1 MEARGSLSTH
11 PPASTWWVYRITW
24 GSRGIWPTTQPTS
37 KSCTI
42 EKRAREIA
50 TWVQAMRND
59 LGATIDRIDLGGG
72 FRGGNSVT
80 ISVPGEQPPLDL
92 DLPATEAY
100 AIAIREGLEGLDLDG
115 IRLQFESG
123 GYLVSNAVL
132 LLTTIAE
139 VKQVTDRAIGRY
151 VSV

>member
-1 MEARGSLSTH
+1 MGAGDE
-11 PPASTWWVYRITW
+11 
-24 GSRGIWPTTQPTS
+24 
-37 KSCTI
+37 
-42 EKRAREIA
+42 ERAGRH
-50 TWVQAMRND
+50 
-59 LGATIDRIDLGGG
+59 DRPDDLGGG
-72 FRGGNSVT
+72 FRGGDSVT

-123 GYLVSNAVL
+123 GYLVSDAVL

-139 VKQVTDRAIGRY
+139 VKQVTDRAMVGILGVTAR
-151 VSV
+151 